1 MVKFEIHNNLETL
14 SIVIEHLMSA
24 LALIH
29 SYETAYMDRV
39 CKINSNV
46 DLSVYTVVRLI
57 FLCKNRFHSLIS
69 V

>member
-1 MVKFEIHNNLETL
+1 MVKFEVYNNLETL

-24 LALIH
+24 LALTH
-29 SYETAYMDRV
+29 SYETAYMDRA

-57 FLCKNRFHSLIS
+57 FFVKIDF
-69 V
+69 VV